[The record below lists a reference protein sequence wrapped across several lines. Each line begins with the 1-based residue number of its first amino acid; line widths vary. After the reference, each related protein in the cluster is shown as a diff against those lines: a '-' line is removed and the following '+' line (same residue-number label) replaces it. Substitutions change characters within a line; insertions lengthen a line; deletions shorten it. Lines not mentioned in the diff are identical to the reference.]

1 MMGDPGLT
9 PEQREAQRAT
19 DTLNNYYAD
28 ALYRIGDAIGY
39 LTETDTTERQRLG
52 YSDEV
57 IARYVFSPLVWLV
70 DTAGAG
76 IQLNPESHD
85 KWVHISVDSSERITP
100 PGVELAGLTERL
112 AFRLELFLEQ
122 TDNNPAELTR
132 RTTKLQS
139 DFRLAFAKSRF
150 LADPGLGPIDN
161 PGTSPTGYLAR
172 IRDADLVRWMYDERL
187 RGTNQ
192 EILIFIFQLEVV
204 TYNSGI

>member
-1 MMGDPGLT
+1 MMGDPGMT
-9 PEQREAQRAT
+9 SEEREAQRAT

-28 ALYRIGDAIGY
+28 ALYRIGDAVET
-39 LTETDTTERQRLG
+39 LTNTDTTERQRLG

-122 TDNNPAELTR
+122 PDNNPAELTR
-132 RTTKLQS
+132 RTTKLLS
-139 DFRLAFAKSRF
+139 DFRLAFAKSAF
-150 LADPGLGPIDN
+150 LAFPDLGPTA
-161 PGTSPTGYLAR
+161 TSEGHIAR
-172 IRDADLVRWMYDERL
+172 MRDADLVRWMYDERL